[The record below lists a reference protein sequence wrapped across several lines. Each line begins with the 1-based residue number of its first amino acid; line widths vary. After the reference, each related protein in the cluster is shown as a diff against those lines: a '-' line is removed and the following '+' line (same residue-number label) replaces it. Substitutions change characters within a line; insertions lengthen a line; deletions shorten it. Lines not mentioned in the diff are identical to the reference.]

1 MKTMINLKTDVE
13 IKENAQQIARELGL
27 SLGTVINAYLREFI
41 RSRKVEFSAVPRM
54 TPVLERLLSGVE
66 RDVAERQN
74 ISRSFAS
81 AADMDEYLGL
91 L

>member
-13 IKENAQQIARELGL
+13 VKDNAQKIARELGL

-41 RSRKVEFSAVPRM
+41 RSRKVEFSAVPKM
-54 TPVLERLLSGVE
+54 TPALERLLSGVE
-66 RDVAERQN
+66 RDVAQKRN

-81 AADMDEYLGL
+81 PSDMDDHLDSL
-91 L
+91 